1 MKQRSRL
8 REKGQWKLFT
18 IWMLAIMLAVTM
30 SVPAAS
36 FAASDTGAKTKKAS
50 QTKVGER
57 NGSVESS
64 EVVDS
69 SDSVEKSKSE
79 KSSKDSKKDKKD
91 KKKKDKKKKDKKSKK
106 KKDKKSKKK
115 KDKKNKK
122 KNKKKSKKKDKKSK
136 KKSKKH
142 KKSKKSK
149 KHKKPKHANCYR
161 IYKNKDG
168 VVKCFHYNKKGK
180 KSKKREKNRYFFVKF
195 DKGSK
200 TRGTAV
206 KKAGES
212 GTLYY
217 FNKKGKGKKSTGWF
231 KQNGHKYY
239 FKNGKRYKGTKKVK
253 KTWYQFSPEDG
264 KVWWEIGDDVDK
276 KIQSYGSNTRY
287 LIIVK
292 LKEHRVRVY
301 EKTDGRWKKI
311 HRWKCTTGKKST
323 PTPKGTFHIGVK
335 GLHFNTGE
343 RSRCWYYTQF
353 YGSYMFHSV
362 LYDRQPRPV
371 NCTRGTLGA
380 SLSHGCIRLK
390 LSDAKWLQDH
400 VPAGTKVVIY

>member
-1 MKQRSRL
+1 MPLYPRIRTQLTEQELIDSFGGYDHRL
-8 REKGQWKLFT
+8 RIADGTWY
-18 IWMLAIMLAVTM
+18 
-30 SVPAAS
+30 
-36 FAASDTGAKTKKAS
+36 DT
-50 QTKVGER
+50 E
-57 NGSVESS
+57 NL
-64 EVVDS
+64 S
-69 SDSVEKSKSE
+69 SDLAPMLGVRRPRGNTHLRAAALLEKDALAYVS
-79 KSSKDSKKDKKD
+79 
-91 KKKKDKKKKDKKSKK
+91 
-106 KKDKKSKKK
+106 
-115 KDKKNKK
+115 
-122 KNKKKSKKKDKKSK
+122 
-136 KKSKKH
+136 
-142 KKSKKSK
+142 
-149 KHKKPKHANCYR
+149 
-161 IYKNKDG
+161 
-168 VVKCFHYNKKGK
+168 
-180 KSKKREKNRYFFVKF
+180 
-195 DKGSK
+195 
-200 TRGTAV
+200 
-206 KKAGES
+206 ES

-301 EKTDGRWKKI
+301 ERTDGRWKKI

-400 VPAGTKVVIY
+400 VSAGTKVVIY

>member
-1 MKQRSRL
+1 MKKIKL
-8 REKGQWKLFT
+8 RVITILLVFCVIFTGLPIMANTSNVYAAGSYWKKVKAVAGDGET
-18 IWMLAIMLAVTM
+18 VTAITWSKL
-30 SVPAAS
+30 
-36 FAASDTGAKTKKAS
+36 TKKQQKKITGIAVFRDGKEVAKLKKTATRYADYDIHTGEHTY
-50 QTKVGER
+50 QLKTYKKTTK
-57 NGSVESS
+57 
-64 EVVDS
+64 
-69 SDSVEKSKSE
+69 K
-79 KSSKDSKKDKKD
+79 
-91 KKKKDKKKKDKKSKK
+91 
-106 KKDKKSKKK
+106 
-115 KDKKNKK
+115 
-122 KNKKKSKKKDKKSK
+122 
-136 KKSKKH
+136 
-142 KKSKKSK
+142 
-149 KHKKPKHANCYR
+149 
-161 IYKNKDG
+161 
-168 VVKCFHYNKKGK
+168 VKMYYNKKTKAWQTK
-180 KSKKREKNRYFFVKF
+180 KI
-195 DKGSK
+195 KGAK
-200 TRGTAV
+200 
-206 KKAGES
+206 
-212 GTLYY
+212 
-217 FNKKGKGKKSTGWF
+217 
-231 KQNGHKYY
+231 
-239 FKNGKRYKGTKKVK
+239 TKKVK
-253 KTWYQFSPEDG
+253 KTWYKFSPEDG

-301 EKTDGRWKKI
+301 ERTDGRWKKI

-323 PTPKGTFHIGVK
+323 PTPKGTFYIGVK